1 MLLES
6 LSKSL
11 RGAVRKVV
19 RANRIDKRTVEELVR
34 DIQRALIQA
43 DVKISLVKE
52 LSNRVR
58 ERALRES
65 ATLNPRAH
73 VVKVVYEELLRI
85 VGRSAEIPLKPQKII
100 VFGLNGSGKTLSCA
114 KLALFFKNKGL
125 KPAVIC
131 ADVYR
136 PAASEQL
143 KQLCEQIGVP
153 FYDGGISSHSP
164 ATATVTATTAA
175 AEGNG
180 AENEAEVSHKTAA
193 VEVALEGLR
202 KFEKYDVKIIDTAG
216 RHALEEDMIEELRAL
231 NEAVKPEQRLLVLD
245 AAIGQQ
251 ASKQAKAF
259 DEAVG
264 ITGII
269 LTKMDGTAK
278 GGGALSAVSETNAG
292 IAFLGTGEKVED
304 FERFHP
310 DRFISRLLGMGDLQS
325 LVEIAEE
332 ALKREQKAAA
342 GAKRAGTTGV
352 GGEEALLSEEDILRG
367 KFTLKDLYKQLEAL
381 RKMGPLKKLMQML
394 PLGGLDI
401 DLNDEM
407 FQVTEE
413 KLKKFKAMMDS
424 MTEEELNE
432 PRIINASRIRRIARG
447 SGTTTAEV
455 SELLKYHRMMQRM
468 LKGLGAAERGRVRG
482 SGGLMRGMPLKILK
496 KLR

>member
-19 RANRIDKRTVEELVR
+19 RANRIDKKTVEELVR

-58 ERALRES
+58 ERALRET

-164 ATATVTATTAA
+164 ATTAA

-180 AENEAEVSHKTAA
+180 AENEEAVSHKTAA

-332 ALKREQKAAA
+332 ALKREQKAAS

>member
-19 RANRIDKRTVEELVR
+19 RANRIDKKTVEELVR

-164 ATATVTATTAA
+164 ATTTVTATTAA

-180 AENEAEVSHKTAA
+180 AENEEEVSHKTAA
-193 VEVALEGLR
+193 VKVALEGLR

-269 LTKMDGTAK
+269 LTK
-278 GGGALSAVSETNAG
+278 
-292 IAFLGTGEKVED
+292 IC
-304 FERFHP
+304 
-310 DRFISRLLGMGDLQS
+310 LLYTSD
-325 LVEIAEE
+325 
-332 ALKREQKAAA
+332 AA
-342 GAKRAGTTGV
+342 
-352 GGEEALLSEEDILRG
+352 
-367 KFTLKDLYKQLEAL
+367 
-381 RKMGPLKKLMQML
+381 
-394 PLGGLDI
+394 
-401 DLNDEM
+401 DE
-407 FQVTEE
+407 
-413 KLKKFKAMMDS
+413 
-424 MTEEELNE
+424 
-432 PRIINASRIRRIARG
+432 
-447 SGTTTAEV
+447 
-455 SELLKYHRMMQRM
+455 
-468 LKGLGAAERGRVRG
+468 
-482 SGGLMRGMPLKILK
+482 
-496 KLR
+496 

>member
-58 ERALRES
+58 ERALRET

-164 ATATVTATTAA
+164 ATATTAA

-401 DLNDEM
+401 DINDEM

-468 LKGLGAAERGRVRG
+468 LKDLGAAERGRVRG